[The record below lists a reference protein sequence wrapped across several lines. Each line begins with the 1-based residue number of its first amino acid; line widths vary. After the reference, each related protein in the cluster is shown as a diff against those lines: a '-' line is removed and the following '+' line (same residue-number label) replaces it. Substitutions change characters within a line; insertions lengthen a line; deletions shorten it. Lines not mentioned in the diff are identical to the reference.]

1 MAFSDEPT
9 DERALAALS
18 RVVSQFV
25 IRGKIGAKVI
35 DRQGVTRVFRL
46 SPEVEDEL
54 QDAKILLAS
63 KGRHFE

>member
-1 MAFSDEPT
+1 MAFSEEPT

-35 DRQGVTRVFRL
+35 DRQGVTRVCRL
-46 SPEVEDEL
+46 SPEIDDEL
-54 QDAKILLAS
+54 KDAMVLLAS